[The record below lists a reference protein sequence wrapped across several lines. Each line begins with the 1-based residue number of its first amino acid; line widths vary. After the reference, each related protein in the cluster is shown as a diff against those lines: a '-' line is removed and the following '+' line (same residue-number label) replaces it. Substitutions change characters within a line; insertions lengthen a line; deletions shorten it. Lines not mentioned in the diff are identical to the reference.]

1 MLNSNEI
8 HWNVE
13 KQCAE
18 RSHIEHRNNQIRN
31 SNGINSNFAFC
42 ILSNS
47 INADQIKRNEWIC
60 PIPYIHMYTHTYV
73 YISLEWQSLSQ
84 CHIRHTNS
92 LNYPNIICYVNEF
105 QSIHAQYTTKNKAT
119 MNIHTYIEMQKKKK
133 IWKDQKKKPEWN
145 KHLTCASS
153 MNAKE
158 MDCEIHTTVYS
169 IVDWKLA
176 RPTNKA
182 IMQLISRCISFILYS
197 ENFPTRSFR
206 KRIQE
211 WSFRLLAFQFTIII
225 IRIGDGISFL
235 VVFSRV
241 FIRK

>member
-1 MLNSNEI
+1 
-8 HWNVE
+8 
-13 KQCAE
+13 
-18 RSHIEHRNNQIRN
+18 
-31 SNGINSNFAFC
+31 
-42 ILSNS
+42 
-47 INADQIKRNEWIC
+47 
-60 PIPYIHMYTHTYV
+60 
-73 YISLEWQSLSQ
+73 
-84 CHIRHTNS
+84 
-92 LNYPNIICYVNEF
+92 
-105 QSIHAQYTTKNKAT
+105 
-119 MNIHTYIEMQKKKK
+119 
-133 IWKDQKKKPEWN
+133 
-145 KHLTCASS
+145 